1 MYMEHLI
8 HFYFYFHFEINF
20 LLFSGDWKDL
30 EFKDY
35 NYGAQGQP
43 IAKGYVQPLMEV
55 YIEFLQFNI
64 ACF

>member
-1 MYMEHLI
+1 MYMEQLI
-8 HFYFYFHFEINF
+8 YFYFYFHFGINF
-20 LLFSGDWKDL
+20 LLFSGVWKDL

-55 YIEFLQFNI
+55 SYSSCNLT
-64 ACF
+64 

>member
-1 MYMEHLI
+1 MDMERLI
-8 HFYFYFHFEINF
+8 HFYFHFGINF

-55 YIEFLQFNI
+55 YL
-64 ACF
+64 

>member
-8 HFYFYFHFEINF
+8 HFYFYFHFGINF
-20 LLFSGDWKDL
+20 LLFSGVWKDL